1 MAEEKKGK
9 KKPSIDIEEI
19 PGGARPIEAVGTS
32 VAAFIGI
39 APVKP
44 LRLAVTALV
53 LVAVARA
60 LRSR

>member
-9 KKPSIDIEEI
+9 KKPSVDIEEI
-19 PGGARPIEAVGTS
+19 PSGARPIEAVGTS